1 MTDKRQVGNLGNEK
15 KNIPREKIPWFPTVN
30 NDICS
35 GCGKCVD
42 FCPNDVYSLEKTAKV
57 KNPYDCVVGCSGC
70 KSQCPEGAI
79 SFPSLTELRDV
90 LRSLR
95 MKYGQEAR

>member
-1 MTDKRQVGNLGNEK
+1 MGKLGNEK

-30 NDICS
+30 NDLCS

-42 FCPNDVYSLEKTAKV
+42 FCPNDVYSLEEAAKV

-70 KSQCPEGAI
+70 KGQCPEGAI
-79 SFPSLTELRDV
+79 SFPSLTELRDI

-95 MKYGQEAR
+95 TKYGQEAR